1 MFLKRLTEE
10 IRLSC
15 GCEYVSDLSSRVLLQ
30 FLLYT
35 FIILLSIAILL
46 QNLIMSEKEVAVV
59 KKREV
64 LLFDMKAYLKKN
76 TLIWSLFMY

>member
-1 MFLKRLTEE
+1 M
-10 IRLSC
+10 
-15 GCEYVSDLSSRVLLQ
+15 
-30 FLLYT
+30 
-35 FIILLSIAILL
+35 ILLSIALLL

>member
-1 MFLKRLTEE
+1 M
-10 IRLSC
+10 
-15 GCEYVSDLSSRVLLQ
+15 
-30 FLLYT
+30 
-35 FIILLSIAILL
+35 ILLSIAILL

-64 LLFDMKAYLKKN
+64 LLFDMKACLKKN